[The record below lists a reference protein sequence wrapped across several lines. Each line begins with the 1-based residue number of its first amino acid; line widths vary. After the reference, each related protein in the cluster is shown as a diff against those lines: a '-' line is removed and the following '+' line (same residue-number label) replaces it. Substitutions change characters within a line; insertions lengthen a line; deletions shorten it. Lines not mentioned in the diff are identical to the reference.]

1 MYRSWLATLALA
13 ATATLAVPTAA
24 QTPAKPAGAVR
35 TVDIVANDEMKYN
48 LTTITA
54 KPGEQLRVRVI
65 ARGVLPKIAMA
76 HNFVLLKPGTNEL
89 KFLEAG
95 AMFRDAD
102 FIAPAMKANV
112 LAKTT
117 LAGPGETVQV
127 TFTVPTK
134 PGSYAYICTFPGHF
148 QAGMK
153 GVLIV
158 K

>member
-1 MYRSWLATLALA
+1 MYRLATLVLA
-13 ATATLAVPTAA
+13 ATATLGVPSAA
-24 QTPAKPAGAVR
+24 QTPAKPAAAAR
-35 TVDIVANDEMKYN
+35 TVDLVANDEMKYSV
-48 LTTITA
+48 TTITA

-65 ARGVLPKIAMA
+65 ARGVVPKVAMA

-95 AMFRDAD
+95 AMFRDTD
-102 FIAPAMKANV
+102 FISPKLMANV

-117 LAGPGETVQV
+117 MAGPGETVQAV
-127 TFTVPTK
+127 FSAPTK